1 MTSLALLIAALV
13 GTAAPADAG
22 PSKDA
27 AARDAANWNV
37 LLSQYPARARA
48 AGEQGSVGFNVA
60 LDREGYATSCV
71 VTQSSGFKRLDE
83 ETCEL
88 ILDRGI
94 FKGVRGPE
102 GRKMNVVT
110 EGVVN
115 WRLPEGQTTA
125 AAPMKLAAATK
136 PEKKVCRRRVKT
148 GSLVDTE
155 RLCATA
161 SEWSRM
167 SQRTQQEWG
176 ALQGTFGST
185 SGQ

>member
-71 VTQSSGFKRLDE
+71 VTQRSGFKRLDE

-88 ILDRGI
+88 ILDRGSSRAS
-94 FKGVRGPE
+94 GARGPQDE
-102 GRKMNVVT
+102 RRYRGR
-110 EGVVN
+110 
-115 WRLPEGQTTA
+115 RQLAPPEGQR
-125 AAPMKLAAATK
+125 P
-136 PEKKVCRRRVKT
+136 PRRR
-148 GSLVDTE
+148 
-155 RLCATA
+155 
-161 SEWSRM
+161 
-167 SQRTQQEWG
+167 
-176 ALQGTFGST
+176 
-185 SGQ
+185 